1 MTNDLDES
9 IRIFCE
15 ATRQSTD
22 IPVAR
27 PVTFHGRWGSSESG
41 GVMLHPTTMRGT
53 RDCVVVSGTRE
64 NPDSAICDAD
74 RSMLRQDIKESI
86 AFARKV
92 FQKK

>member
-22 IPVAR
+22 IPIAR

-41 GVMLHPTTMRGT
+41 TTTMHGT
-53 RDCVVVSGTRE
+53 RDSVVVSGTRE
-64 NPDSAICDAD
+64 NPDSAISDAD
-74 RSMLRQDIKESI
+74 RSMLSKLAERVINYLRK
-86 AFARKV
+86 FAR
-92 FQKK
+92 

>member
-1 MTNDLDES
+1 MMMMTNDLDES

-41 GVMLHPTTMRGT
+41 TTTMHGT
-53 RDCVVVSGTRE
+53 RDSVVVSGTRE
-64 NPDSAICDAD
+64 NADSAVGNLD
-74 RSMLRQDIKESI
+74 RSLRSKLAEKVIHYLRK
-86 AFARKV
+86 FAR
-92 FQKK
+92 

>member
-1 MTNDLDES
+1 MNNDLDES

-41 GVMLHPTTMRGT
+41 TTTMHGT
-53 RDCVVVSGTRE
+53 RDSVVVSGTRE
-64 NPDSAICDAD
+64 NPDSAISDAD
-74 RSMLRQDIKESI
+74 RSMLSKLAERVINYLRK
-86 AFARKV
+86 FAR
-92 FQKK
+92 

>member
-41 GVMLHPTTMRGT
+41 TTTMHGT
-53 RDCVVVSGTRE
+53 RDSVVVSGTRE
-64 NPDSAICDAD
+64 NADSAMCDAN
-74 RSMLRQDIKESI
+74 RSMLSKLAERVINYLRK
-86 AFARKV
+86 FAR
-92 FQKK
+92 

>member
-1 MTNDLDES
+1 MMTNDLDES

-22 IPVAR
+22 IPIAR

-41 GVMLHPTTMRGT
+41 TTTMHGT

-64 NPDSAICDAD
+64 NADNAICDAD
-74 RSMLRQDIKESI
+74 RSMLSKLAEKVINYLRK
-86 AFARKV
+86 FAR
-92 FQKK
+92 